1 MRLIF
6 TITVLILLSLS
17 AIDALATETTPSDS
31 SGTSLAGASASIAV
45 DTTAVQEI
53 TPTSQMSKSKRVSP
67 EGITGKTFAAE
78 RKKVKSSSDYTKWK
92 RHLPFWP
99 RKSLMLLE
107 LVLFISAGVL
117 IGQMLEVSGCV
128 KLLSVL
134 TLPLTGL
141 GKLSRE
147 AGPAFLMAFQS
158 GAIANSMLVSQRDSG
173 QLDNRELYTSVY
185 VVSALSLFAHLP
197 TFVVP
202 IGIAFG
208 WEATIALFGVRF
220 AAIALQIMLTLL
232 ISRFVISRLNIGQQR
247 SISEQITPVLESRRK
262 KGKFWPTIWKR
273 SRKTLTRLIIYLIP
287 TFILMAGLEY
297 YGAFKWL
304 VAEMPQLFTFS
315 FLPPQSLVVIPAQ
328 ALSLYN
334 GAIAAANFV
343 DSGSMT
349 VHQAVIIILFGSMVT
364 APIRTLRHALPTYV
378 AILGARPGF
387 IMAISA
393 QVIRMMFLLLCTS
406 ILMMYWM

>member
-6 TITVLILLSLS
+6 TIMVLTLLSMT
-17 AIDALATETTPSDS
+17 AIDALADTTVS
-31 SGTSLAGASASIAV
+31 AGDSASIAV
-45 DTTAVQEI
+45 DTTSVQEAM
-53 TPTSQMSKSKRVSP
+53 PATSEMRGSKRVSP

-99 RKSLMLLE
+99 RKGLMLLE

-208 WEATIALFGVRF
+208 WEATFALFGVRF
-220 AAIALQIMLTLL
+220 AAIAIQIVLTLL
-232 ISRFVISRLNIGQQR
+232 LSRFVIRRLNIGQQR
-247 SISEQITPVLESRRK
+247 GVKEQITPVLESRRK
-262 KGKFWPTIWKR
+262 KGKFWPTIWQR

-304 VAEMPQLFTFS
+304 ATEMPQLFTFT

-334 GAIAAANFV
+334 GAIAAANFI
-343 DSGSMT
+343 DSGLMT
-349 VHQAVIIILFGSMVT
+349 VHQAVITILFGSMVT

-378 AILGARPGF
+378 AILGARPGL

-393 QVIRMMFLLLCTS
+393 QVFRMMFLLLCTS

>member
-1 MRLIF
+1 MRPLF
-6 TITVLILLSLS
+6 TTILLILLSLTTV
-17 AIDALATETTPSDS
+17 DALATDTTPL
-31 SGTSLAGASASIAV
+31 SGGEPSIAV
-45 DTTAVQEI
+45 DTSSAQQVTLA
-53 TPTSQMSKSKRVSP
+53 TSEMRSAKRVSP

-92 RHLPFWP
+92 RQLPYWP

-107 LVLFISAGVL
+107 LVLFISVGVV
-117 IGQMLEVSGCV
+117 IGQILEVSGCV

-134 TLPLTGL
+134 TLPLTWL

-158 GAIANSMLVSQRDSG
+158 GAVANSMLVSQRDSG
-173 QLDNRELYTSVY
+173 QLNNRELYTSVY

-208 WEATIALFGVRF
+208 WEATCALFGVRF
-220 AAIALQIMLTLL
+220 VAIVLQIVLTLL
-232 ISRFVISRLNIGQQR
+232 LSRFVVRRLNIGHHR
-247 SISEQITPVLESRRK
+247 GVKEQITPVRKNRRT
-262 KGKFWPTIWKR
+262 KGKFWPTIWQR
-273 SRKTLTRLIIYLIP
+273 SRKTLKRLIIYLIP

-297 YGAFKWL
+297 NGAFKWL
-304 VAEMPQLFTFS
+304 ATAMPQLFTFS

-334 GAIAAANFV
+334 GAIVAANFI
-343 DSGSMT
+343 DSGSIT

-364 APIRTLRHALPTYV
+364 APVRTLRHALPTYV
-378 AILGARPGF
+378 AILGARPGL
-387 IMAISA
+387 IMAVSA
-393 QVIRMMFLLLCTS
+393 QIIRMMFLLLCTS
-406 ILMMYWM
+406 FLMMYWS

>member
-6 TITVLILLSLS
+6 TIFVLILLSMTTV
-17 AIDALATETTPSDS
+17 DALATEMTGTTPA
-31 SGTSLAGASASIAV
+31 TTGATSIALES
-45 DTTAVQEI
+45 TAVNS
-53 TPTSQMSKSKRVSP
+53 PAPATSEMRGSKRVSP

-92 RHLPFWP
+92 RRLPFWP
-99 RKSLMLLE
+99 RKGLMLLE
-107 LVLFISAGVL
+107 LVIFISAGVL

-128 KLLSVL
+128 NLLSVL

-158 GAIANSMLVSQRDSG
+158 GAVANSMLVSQRDSG

-208 WEATIALFGVRF
+208 WEATFALFGVRF
-220 AAIALQIMLTLL
+220 AAIVIQIVLTLL
-232 ISRFVISRLNIGQQR
+232 ISRFVITRLNIGQQR
-247 SISEQITPVLESRRK
+247 GVKEQITPVRESRRK

-304 VAEMPQLFTFS
+304 AEEMPQLFTFS
-315 FLPPQSLVVIPAQ
+315 FLPPQSMVVIPAQ

-364 APIRTLRHALPTYV
+364 APVRTLRHALPTYV
-378 AILGARPGF
+378 AILGARPGL
-387 IMAISA
+387 IMAVSA
-393 QVIRMMFLLLCTS
+393 QVIRMLFLLLCTS
-406 ILMMYWM
+406 VLMMYWF

>member
-6 TITVLILLSLS
+6 TIMVLTLLSMT
-17 AIDALATETTPSDS
+17 AIDALANETTAST
-31 SGTSLAGASASIAV
+31 GGSASIAV
-45 DTTAVQEI
+45 ATTTAQES

-92 RHLPFWP
+92 RRLPFWP
-99 RKSLMLLE
+99 RKGLMLLE

-173 QLDNRELYTSVY
+173 QLNNRELYTSVY

-208 WEATIALFGVRF
+208 WEATFALFGVRF
-220 AAIALQIMLTLL
+220 AAIAMQIILTLIL
-232 ISRFVISRLNIGQQR
+232 SRVVIRRLNIGQQL
-247 SISEQITPVLESRRK
+247 SIKEQITPVRESRRK
-262 KGKFWPTIWKR
+262 KGKFWPTIWQR

-304 VAEMPQLFTFS
+304 ATEMPQLFTFS

-364 APIRTLRHALPTYV
+364 APVRTLRHALPTYV
-378 AILGARPGF
+378 AILGARPGL
-387 IMAISA
+387 IMAVSA
-393 QVIRMMFLLLCTS
+393 QLFRMMFLLLCTS
-406 ILMMYWM
+406 ILMMYWF

>member
-304 VAEMPQLFTFS
+304 ADEMPQLFTFS

-328 ALSLYN
+328 ALSL
-334 GAIAAANFV
+334 
-343 DSGSMT
+343 
-349 VHQAVIIILFGSMVT
+349 
-364 APIRTLRHALPTYV
+364 
-378 AILGARPGF
+378 
-387 IMAISA
+387 
-393 QVIRMMFLLLCTS
+393 
-406 ILMMYWM
+406 